1 MAQTNVSSCVL
12 SIVASYSS
20 GLDVF
25 KQLREKRSWKKQR
38 SRATAQLGEAEVRLA
53 RSLRQGPEDIGREY
67 LKSVQAAG
75 EWFAVGDVIAQSSL
89 AEIVLKLNT
98 GLVSIISSFLGRERE
113 VVQMDYAS
121 LTELSERSR
130 EDTCRTLRQLLHRM
144 QHAQALYSRPG
155 LPSNELVQRGSDVH
169 DAKRRKKRTH
179 SRVRGPMLARV
190 TIENSSQ
197 RSQIAVVKSGERKK
211 KSTSSTLSR
220 GQSEVPSAGSSAR
233 LTLPSPPYEMAEPPL
248 QPARPSGLRS
258 NTSPSD
264 LQKSRSKQSALSPA
278 IPHQHLQRPELL
290 RATLSTPR
298 LHSTLRPVTPH
309 HPLPLPQQPRTRPL
323 PENDAS
329 KPTRSRKPT
338 PTFYSIASDG
348 TKLGEIPLHKWAV
361 PFDFD
366 AMSLMNREAE
376 RDGWPV
382 GQLEDGSGGG
392 GGGEKGMRK
401 KRFGVLRGL
410 WRKGEVC

>member
-20 GLDVF
+20 GLDIF
-25 KQLREKRSWKKQR
+25 KQLREKRSRKKQR
-38 SRATAQLGEAEVRLA
+38 SKATAQLGEAEVRLA
-53 RSLRQGPEDIGREY
+53 RSLRQGPEAIGREY

-75 EWFAVGDVIAQSSL
+75 EGFAVGDVIAQSSL

-98 GLVSIISSFLGRERE
+98 GLLSIISSFLGRERE

-130 EDTCRTLRQLLHRM
+130 VDTCRTLRQLLHRT
-144 QHAQALYSRPG
+144 QHAQALYSRPA

-169 DAKRRKKRTH
+169 EAKRRKKRTH

-197 RSQIAVVKSGERKK
+197 RSQIAVVKPGERKK
-211 KSTSSTLSR
+211 KTSSSALSR
-220 GQSEVPSAGSSAR
+220 GQSEVPSGGSTPLA
-233 LTLPSPPYEMAEPPL
+233 LPPPPYREVAEQPL
-248 QPARPSGLRS
+248 QPTQPSGLRS

-278 IPHQHLQRPELL
+278 IPHQHLQRPEAL
-290 RATLSTPR
+290 RATVSTPR
-298 LHSTLRPVTPH
+298 LHSAPQPDTH
-309 HPLPLPQQPRTRPL
+309 HPLPLPQQLRTKPL
-323 PENDAS
+323 LENDS
-329 KPTRSRKPT
+329 SRPTRSRKPT

-361 PFDFD
+361 PLDFD

-401 KRFGVLRGL
+401 KRFGFLRGL

>member
-20 GLDVF
+20 GLDIF
-25 KQLREKRSWKKQR
+25 KQLREKRSRKKQR
-38 SRATAQLGEAEVRLA
+38 SRTTAQLGEAEVRLA

-75 EWFAVGDVIAQSSL
+75 DWFAVGDVIAQSSL

-113 VVQMDYAS
+113 GVQMDYAS

-130 EDTCRTLRQLLHRM
+130 EDTCHTLRQLLHRT
-144 QHAQALYSRPG
+144 QHAQALYSRTD

-169 DAKRRKKRTH
+169 EAKRRKKRTH

-211 KSTSSTLSR
+211 KASSSTLSR
-220 GQSEVPSAGSSAR
+220 GQTEVPSGRSTPLA
-233 LTLPSPPYEMAEPPL
+233 LPPPPYREMAEQLP
-248 QPARPSGLRS
+248 QTTRPSGLRS
-258 NTSPSD
+258 NILPSD
-264 LQKSRSKQSALSPA
+264 LPKARPKQSAASPV
-278 IPHQHLQRPELL
+278 IPHQHPPKSEAL
-290 RATLSTPR
+290 RATVSTPR
-298 LHSTLRPVTPH
+298 LHSTLRPDTLH
-309 HPLPLPQQPRTRPL
+309 HQLLPLPQQPRTKPL
-323 PENDAS
+323 PEDNIAR
-329 KPTRSRKPT
+329 PTRQRKPT

-348 TKLGEIPLHKWAV
+348 TKLGEIPLHKWTV

-382 GQLEDGSGGG
+382 GQLE
-392 GGGEKGMRK
+392 GGGEEAGRK
-401 KRFGVLRGL
+401 KLFGFLRGL
-410 WRKGEVC
+410 WRKGEGN

>member
-25 KQLREKRSWKKQR
+25 KQLREKRSRKKQR
-38 SRATAQLGEAEVRLA
+38 SRTTAQLGEAEVRLA
-53 RSLRQGPEDIGREY
+53 KSLRQGPEDIGREY

-75 EWFAVGDVIAQSSL
+75 DWFAVGDVIAQSSL

-98 GLVSIISSFLGRERE
+98 GLVSIISSFLGRERD

-130 EDTCRTLRQLLHRM
+130 EDTCRTLRQLLHRT
-144 QHAQALYSRPG
+144 QCAQALYSRPA
-155 LPSNELVQRGSDVH
+155 LPSDELVQRNSDVH
-169 DAKRRKKRTH
+169 EAKRRKKRTH

-211 KSTSSTLSR
+211 KSISSTLSR
-220 GQSEVPSAGSSAR
+220 GQSDVPTAAPA
-233 LTLPSPPYEMAEPPL
+233 TPSRTKPL
-248 QPARPSGLRS
+248 LEDNPSR
-258 NTSPSD
+258 
-264 LQKSRSKQSALSPA
+264 
-278 IPHQHLQRPELL
+278 
-290 RATLSTPR
+290 
-298 LHSTLRPVTPH
+298 
-309 HPLPLPQQPRTRPL
+309 
-323 PENDAS
+323 
-329 KPTRSRKPT
+329 PTRQRKPT

-382 GQLEDGSGGG
+382 GQLDGG
-392 GGGEKGMRK
+392 GGGEERGRK
-401 KRFGVLRGL
+401 KRFGFLRGL
-410 WRKGEVC
+410 WRKSEGS

>member
-20 GLDVF
+20 GLDIF
-25 KQLREKRSWKKQR
+25 KQLREKRSRKKQR
-38 SRATAQLGEAEVRLA
+38 SRTTAQLGEAEVRLA

-75 EWFAVGDVIAQSSL
+75 DWFAVGDVIAHSSL

-130 EDTCRTLRQLLHRM
+130 EDTCHTLRQLLHRT
-144 QHAQALYSRPG
+144 QHAQALYSRTD

-169 DAKRRKKRTH
+169 ETKRRKKRTH

-211 KSTSSTLSR
+211 KTSSSALSR
-220 GQSEVPSAGSSAR
+220 GQSEVPSGRSTPLA
-233 LTLPSPPYEMAEPPL
+233 LPPPPYREMAEVPL
-248 QPARPSGLRS
+248 QPTRPSGLRS
-258 NTSPSD
+258 TTLPSD
-264 LQKSRSKQSALSPA
+264 LSKVRPKQSAASPG
-278 IPHQHLQRPELL
+278 IPHQHLQRPEVL
-290 RATLSTPR
+290 RAALSTPR
-298 LHSTLRPVTPH
+298 LHSTLQPDTLH
-309 HPLPLPQQPRTRPL
+309 HQLLPLPQQPRIKPL
-323 PENDAS
+323 PEDNIAR
-329 KPTRSRKPT
+329 PTRQRKPT

-382 GQLEDGSGGG
+382 GQLEGG
-392 GGGEKGMRK
+392 GGGEEAGRK
-401 KRFGVLRGL
+401 KRFGFLRGL
-410 WRKGEVC
+410 WRKGEGN

>member
-25 KQLREKRSWKKQR
+25 KQLREKRSRKKQR
-38 SRATAQLGEAEVRLA
+38 SRTTAQLGEAEVRLA

-75 EWFAVGDVIAQSSL
+75 DWFAVGDVIAQSSL

-98 GLVSIISSFLGRERE
+98 GLVSIISSFLGRERD

-130 EDTCRTLRQLLHRM
+130 EDTCRTLRQLMHRT
-144 QHAQALYSRPG
+144 QCAQALYSRPA
-155 LPSNELVQRGSDVH
+155 LPSDELVQRNSDVH
-169 DAKRRKKRTH
+169 EAKRRKKRTH

-211 KSTSSTLSR
+211 KSISSTLSR
-220 GQSEVPSAGSSAR
+220 GQSDVPSGRSSPLA
-233 LTLPSPPYEMAEPPL
+233 LPPPPYEMADQVIQSP
-248 QPARPSGLRS
+248 RPSGLRS

-264 LQKSRSKQSALSPA
+264 VPKIRHKQSALNPA
-278 IPHQHLQRPELL
+278 TPPERSFKPEPL
-290 RATLSTPR
+290 RATVSTPR
-298 LHSTLRPVTPH
+298 LHSTLRPETRH
-309 HPLPLPQQPRTRPL
+309 QPLLPQPQPRTKPL
-323 PENDAS
+323 LEDNPS
-329 KPTRSRKPT
+329 RPTRQRKPT

-382 GQLEDGSGGG
+382 DQLDGG
-392 GGGEKGMRK
+392 GGGEEGGRK
-401 KRFGVLRGL
+401 KRFGFLRGL
-410 WRKGEVC
+410 WRKSEGS

>member
-25 KQLREKRSWKKQR
+25 KQLREKRSRKKQR
-38 SRATAQLGEAEVRLA
+38 SRTTAQLGEAEVRLA
-53 RSLRQGPEDIGREY
+53 KSLRQGPEDIGREY

-75 EWFAVGDVIAQSSL
+75 DWFAVGDVIAQSSL

-98 GLVSIISSFLGRERE
+98 GLVSIISSFLGRERD

-130 EDTCRTLRQLLHRM
+130 EDTCRTLRQLLHRT
-144 QHAQALYSRPG
+144 QCAQALYSRPA
-155 LPSNELVQRGSDVH
+155 LPSDELVQRNSDVH
-169 DAKRRKKRTH
+169 EAKRRKKRTH

-211 KSTSSTLSR
+211 KSISSTLSR
-220 GQSEVPSAGSSAR
+220 GQSDVPSGRSSPLA
-233 LTLPSPPYEMAEPPL
+233 LPPPPYEMAEQTVWAALQYLAVGCTKDPAQAVSSEPSDSARALLQARAPPRHGLHPTPPL
-248 QPARPSGLRS
+248 
-258 NTSPSD
+258 
-264 LQKSRSKQSALSPA
+264 
-278 IPHQHLQRPELL
+278 
-290 RATLSTPR
+290 
-298 LHSTLRPVTPH
+298 
-309 HPLPLPQQPRTRPL
+309 HP
-323 PENDAS
+323 
-329 KPTRSRKPT
+329 PTRNPAPAAAPATPSRTKPLLEDNPSRPTRQRKPT

-382 GQLEDGSGGG
+382 GQLDGG
-392 GGGEKGMRK
+392 GGGEERGRK
-401 KRFGVLRGL
+401 KRFGFLRGL
-410 WRKGEVC
+410 WRKSEGS